1 MTDRVDEGAWFGCR
15 AVVSVL
21 VSFVQSQ
28 ESLDGAGS
36 TGARKELGEFF

>member
-21 VSFVQSQ
+21 VSFVRSRVMVDTLASV
-28 ESLDGAGS
+28 E
-36 TGARKELGEFF
+36 T